1 MLRVARTSEEETTR
15 RLECALA
22 DRLAAQGRLSEQARA
37 RAERVARESAERLD
51 HVLVRL
57 ALVGEREIADAYA
70 ELLALPRVGREA
82 FPDEIPFLE
91 ALGTKFL
98 TAARILPL
106 AADETTLRLAVADP
120 LDLAAVEAISLKL
133 GRTAERAIGLGT
145 EIEGALERLTAET
158 EPLQGSAEGAEE
170 DTQADIARL
179 RDLAS
184 EAPVIRLV
192 NQIIRRAVEARASDI
207 HLEPAPQSLRVRY
220 RIDGT
225 LQEADPPPGHLRAAI
240 LSRVKIM
247 AKLNIAEQRLPQDG
261 RIQIA
266 IAGREIDLR
275 VATIPTLDGEG
286 AVLRLL
292 DRSGHVLDFDG
303 LGFDAEIQGAL
314 EGLIARQNGI
324 LLVTGPTGSGKT
336 TSLYA
341 VLSRLNEGTRKIV
354 TVEDPVEY
362 QIAGITQIQVKA
374 QIGLTFAHGLR
385 AILRQDPDVIMIGEI
400 RDAETAEIAVQAAL
414 TGHLVLATLHTNSAA
429 AAIDRLRDMGVADY
443 LITATLAGAVA
454 QRLVRRLCPACAAP
468 EEPALVERVAPGWP
482 HEGFRRAVGCGQCRG
497 TGFRGRTSVLEVLT
511 VDAEIRRAMLSQRDH
526 RAIEAIAV
534 AAGMRRMQTHAL
546 MKAARGETTLSEVL
560 ALVAGL

>member
-70 ELLALPRVGREA
+70 ELLALPRVGPEA

-292 DRSGHVLDFDG
+292 DRSGLVLDFDG